1 MNDNQDSEKEA
12 SFQSRLLRVIFRWVL
27 IFAASALVLYGAFWA
42 ATHPNNRIA
51 LIFVVGVIVVILLAR
66 VTGWLKL
73 FDKFQKQDG
82 NSQSQ
87 VKPSMLQV
95 TEQNVSDGE
104 DPNITLQS
112 LLTDI
117 DTSMNFNQTWKNMI
131 VEKTN
136 NIRLSIPIKFYRNDR
151 EILGKYCRNLEEKWA
166 LLENTQSENSY
177 SDLIRVLD
185 DLNRWIT
192 TH

>member
-27 IFAASALVLYGAFWA
+27 ILGTSALVLFGAFWA

-95 TEQNVSDGE
+95 TEQNVSNGE

-117 DTSMNFNQTWKNMI
+117 ETSITFNQTWKNMI

>member
-1 MNDNQDSEKEA
+1 
-12 SFQSRLLRVIFRWVL
+12 
-27 IFAASALVLYGAFWA
+27 
-42 ATHPNNRIA
+42 
-51 LIFVVGVIVVILLAR
+51 
-66 VTGWLKL
+66 
-73 FDKFQKQDG
+73 
-82 NSQSQ
+82 
-87 VKPSMLQV
+87 MLQV
-95 TEQNVSDGE
+95 TEQNVSNGE

-117 DTSMNFNQTWKNMI
+117 ETSINFNQTWKNMI

>member
-1 MNDNQDSEKEA
+1 MNENKDSEKEA
-12 SFQSRLLRVIFRWVL
+12 SFQNRLLRVIFRWVF
-27 IFAASALVLYGAFWA
+27 IFAVSALVLYGAFWA
-42 ATHPNNRIA
+42 ATHPNNRIT

-73 FDKFQKQDG
+73 FDRFQKQVG

-87 VKPSMLQV
+87 IKPSMLEV

-104 DPNITLQS
+104 DPNIALQS

-117 DTSMNFNQTWKNMI
+117 DSSMNFNQTWKDTI
-131 VEKTN
+131 VEKTKK
-136 NIRLSIPIKFYRNDR
+136 IRLSIPIKFYRNDR

-166 LLENTQSENSY
+166 LLENTQSEKSY

>member
-1 MNDNQDSEKEA
+1 MNDNKDSEKEA
-12 SFQSRLLRVIFRWVL
+12 SFQNRLLRVIFRWLL
-27 IFAASALVLYGAFWA
+27 IITVSALVLYGAFWA

-87 VKPSMLQV
+87 VKPSMLEV

-104 DPNITLQS
+104 DPNTTLQS

-117 DTSMNFNQTWKNMI
+117 ETSMNFNQTWKDTI
-131 VEKTN
+131 VVKTEK
-136 NIRLSIPIKFYRNDR
+136 IRLSLPMKFYRNDR
-151 EILGKYCRNLEEKWA
+151 EILSKYCKNLEEKWS
-166 LLENTQSENSY
+166 LLSSTQSEKSY
-177 SDLIRVLD
+177 SDLIQVLD
-185 DLNRWIT
+185 DLARWIIT
-192 TH
+192 

>member
-27 IFAASALVLYGAFWA
+27 IFAVSALVLYGAFWA

-95 TEQNVSDGE
+95 TEQNVSNGE

-117 DTSMNFNQTWKNMI
+117 ETSINFNQTWKNMI

>member
-95 TEQNVSDGE
+95 TEQNVSNGE

-117 DTSMNFNQTWKNMI
+117 ETSTNFNQTWKNMI

>member
-27 IFAASALVLYGAFWA
+27 IFAVSALVLYGAFWA

-95 TEQNVSDGE
+95 TEQNVSNGE

-117 DTSMNFNQTWKNMI
+117 ETSTNFNQTWKNMI
-131 VEKTN
+131 VKRTN

>member
-27 IFAASALVLYGAFWA
+27 IFAVSALVLYGAFWA

-95 TEQNVSDGE
+95 TEQNVSNGE

-117 DTSMNFNQTWKNMI
+117 ETSTNFNQTWKNMI
-131 VEKTN
+131 VKRTT